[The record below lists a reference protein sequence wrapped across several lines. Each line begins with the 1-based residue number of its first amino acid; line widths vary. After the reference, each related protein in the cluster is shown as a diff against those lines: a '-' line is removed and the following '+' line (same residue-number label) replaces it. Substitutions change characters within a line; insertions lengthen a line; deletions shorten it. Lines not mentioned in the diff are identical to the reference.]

1 MPVEFFVL
9 DQEGIKRG
17 HKVYVN
23 GVASD
28 TLAGSYDTLST
39 TVTIT

>member
-9 DQEGIKRG
+9 DYEEIKWE

-28 TLAGSYDTLST
+28 TLAGS
-39 TVTIT
+39 